1 MKLPQSSIQ
10 KTKIGTCPHG
20 LPQGACPICSGM
32 GGGGGGGAKKAEKP
46 SGEMSW
52 DECFAVGQMLKAQQL
67 AQLQRKNEAIQG
79 QMISQ
84 YKMQINLGSM
94 AQKMTDLAERLTNFV
109 QRTQSTSSI
118 FSKTLALGAKLAIPT
133 LNVLKNTALLAQKA
147 MTFAKEK
154 LADISDKLNA
164 MFGELKNATEKKISD
179 RLKDFK
185 KKIKSF
191 FGITEPEDVDD
202 EEKKIEEEKRIFELK
217 TFIHTLKEKFTNKK
231 EEKE

>member
-1 MKLPQSSIQ
+1 MKLPLSSIQ
-10 KTKIGTCPHG
+10 KAKVGTCPHG

-32 GGGGGGGAKKAEKP
+32 GGGGGGSAKKAEKP

-52 DECFAVGQMLKAQQL
+52 DECFAVGQMMKAQQL

-84 YKMQINLGSM
+84 YKMQINLG
-94 AQKMTDLAERLTNFV
+94 AIGQKMANLAERLTNFV
-109 QRTQSTSSI
+109 QKTQSTSSI
-118 FSKTLALGAKLAIPT
+118 LSKTLAVGAKLAIPT
-133 LNVLKNTALLAQKA
+133 LNVLKNTALLTQKA
-147 MTFAKEK
+147 MDFVKEK
-154 LADISDKLNA
+154 VTDISDKLNA